1 MADSGEHSDLIAQF
15 CGVTGADSSRAKL
28 CLESASWNLQLA
40 LAAFYEDPDDSM
52 DRSSS
57 REVSPEPPKSPKH
70 VTIAG
75 ADKHPVHSPGR
86 IRGISDLANDDS
98 ANEDEGQ
105 AFYAGG
111 SERSGQQVLGPGKK
125 ADSKENFVLEVFKA
139 AKRHGAQVLEPGS
152 EGRPSG
158 GGATWAFQGTG
169 HRLGDATSGGGG
181 SETIAG
187 APAVNPRP
195 AVSRVLKMW
204 RDGFSIDDG
213 PLHAY
218 DDPSSREFLQAIC
231 RGEIPRELLQE
242 ADGAEVNLN
251 MEDHRHEQ
259 FMAPVRTKV
268 APFVGQGHRL
278 GTVTPTLSR
287 PAGAT
292 PPTEHLEANA
302 KKAINLDDSLPT
314 TNIQIRLSDGTRL
327 VARMNHSH
335 TIGDIR
341 KYIVTARPEYEA
353 ATFILLTTFPHK
365 ELVDDKVTLK
375 DANLLNAVI
384 VQRLK

>member
-40 LAAFYEDPDDSM
+40 LAAFYEDPDESM

-57 REVSPEPPKSPKH
+57 REASPDPPKSPKH

-75 ADKHPVHSPGR
+75 TDKPPVRSSG
-86 IRGISDLANDDS
+86 
-98 ANEDEGQ
+98 
-105 AFYAGG
+105 
-111 SERSGQQVLGPGKK
+111 SGQQVLGPGKK

-158 GGATWAFQGTG
+158 VGTTWAFQGMG
-169 HRLGDATSGGGG
+169 HRLGDATSGSGSVGG
-181 SETIAG
+181 SESIVA
-187 APAVNPRP
+187 APATNPRP
-195 AVSRVLKMW
+195 PVSRVLKMW
-204 RDGFSIDDG
+204 RDGFSIDEG

-218 DDPSSREFLQAIC
+218 DDPSSRDFLQAIC
-231 RGEIPRELLQE
+231 QGEIPRQLLQE

-259 FMAPVRTKV
+259 FTAPARAKV

-287 PAGAT
+287 PACVS
-292 PPTEHLEANA
+292 PPAEHAEADA

-341 KYIVTARPEYEA
+341 RYIVTARPEYEA

-365 ELVDDKVTLK
+365 ELADDKVTLK

>member
-28 CLESASWNLQLA
+28 CLESSSWNLQLA

-57 REVSPEPPKSPKH
+57 REVSPEPPRSPKH

-75 ADKHPVHSPGR
+75 TDRPPVRSSGR
-86 IRGISDLANDDS
+86 IRGLSDLANDDS

-111 SERSGQQVLGPGKK
+111 SERSGQQVLGPGRK

-139 AKRHGAQVLEPGS
+139 AKRHGAQVLESGS
-152 EGRPSG
+152 EGGHPSG
-158 GGATWAFQGTG
+158 TTWAFQGTG
-169 HRLGDATSGGGG
+169 HRLGDSASGGAG
-181 SETIAG
+181 STDTVAT
-187 APAVNPRP
+187 PSTNPRP
-195 AVSRVLKMW
+195 PVSRVLKMW
-204 RDGFSIDDG
+204 RDGFSMDEG
-213 PLHAY
+213 PLHTY
-218 DDPSSREFLQAIC
+218 DDPSSREFLQAVC
-231 RGEIPRELLQE
+231 RGEIPRQLLQE

-259 FMAPVRTKV
+259 FIAPARAKV

-278 GTVTPTLSR
+278 GAVTPTLSR
-287 PAGAT
+287 PADGAT
-292 PPTEHLEANA
+292 PPTEHAEAEA
-302 KKAINLDDSLPT
+302 KKAINLDDSMPT

-335 TIGDIR
+335 TVGDIR
-341 KYIVTARPEYEA
+341 RYIVTARPEYEA
-353 ATFILLTTFPHK
+353 ATFVLLTTFPHK
-365 ELVDDKVTLK
+365 ELADDKVTLK